1 MEAKVA
7 QLEGER
13 RDLERQV
20 AELKSRI
27 EQMEKR
33 EAERRSLDE
42 RKHAEEVAFL
52 KRTNVQLK
60 TQLESLLAPTGK
72 K

>member
-1 MEAKVA
+1 
-7 QLEGER
+7 
-13 RDLERQV
+13 V
-20 AELKSRI
+20 AEFRARL
-27 EQMEKR
+27 EAMEKR
-33 EAERRSLDE
+33 EAERRALDE
-42 RKHAEEVAFL
+42 RKHGEEVAFL